1 MGSGTGQYLTT
12 LTTFSPEMS
21 ARVVTAR
28 VFLNACFSVSAL
40 VYKGFVFFFSLLNRM
55 ARSSASSPGSHLL
68 WKINSSDCCALE
80 IMKTSSPLV
89 FGKVLSHFLLM

>member
-1 MGSGTGQYLTT
+1 ML
-12 LTTFSPEMS
+12 
-21 ARVVTAR
+21 
-28 VFLNACFSVSAL
+28 VFQSQLLSIRGL
-40 VYKGFVFFFSLLNRM
+40 LFFFSLLNRM
-55 ARSSASSPGSHLL
+55 AQSSASSPGSHLL

>member
-1 MGSGTGQYLTT
+1 MLVFQSQLLSMRG
-12 LTTFSPEMS
+12 FSPP
-21 ARVVTAR
+21 
-28 VFLNACFSVSAL
+28 
-40 VYKGFVFFFSLLNRM
+40 LNRM
-55 ARSSASSPGSHLL
+55 AKSSASSPGSHLL